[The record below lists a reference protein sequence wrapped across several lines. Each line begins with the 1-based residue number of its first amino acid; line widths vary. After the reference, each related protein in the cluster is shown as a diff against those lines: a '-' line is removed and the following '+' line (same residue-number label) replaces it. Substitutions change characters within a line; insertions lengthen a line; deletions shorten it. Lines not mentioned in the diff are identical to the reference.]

1 MARIE
6 DLAALLTEEIDEFKG
21 SVEKLNGMIE
31 KTKTIK
37 LEPDNT
43 KMVEIMQKFSIHLQE
58 LTEKQ
63 KEVSDKAIEKFEN
76 TSFYPAWFT
85 KTLIGLLLSVLL
97 FSGYSIYAISRTNQL
112 EQDAY
117 EKGKSDTSE
126 YFKQFLNDHPE
137 SLEDFKKWNTKP
149 LKLNK

>member
-21 SVEKLNGMIE
+21 SVERLNEIIQ
-31 KTKTIK
+31 KTKSIK

-43 KMVEIMQKFSIHLQE
+43 KLVEIMQKFSIHLQE

-76 TSFYPAWFT
+76 TSFYPAWLT

-97 FSGYSIYAISRTNQL
+97 FSGYSIYIISQTNQL

-117 EKGKSDTSE
+117 EKGKKDTSE
-126 YFKQFLNDHPE
+126 YFKQFLNEHPKA
-137 SLEDFKKWNTKP
+137 LEDFKNWN
-149 LKLNK
+149 

>member
-21 SVEKLNGMIE
+21 SVERLNGIIA

-43 KMVEIMQKFSIHLQE
+43 RMVEIMQNFSTHLQE

-97 FSGYSIYAISRTNQL
+97 FSGYSIYAISRTDQL

-126 YFKQFLNDHPE
+126 YFKQFLNEHPKA
-137 SLEDFKKWNTKP
+137 LEDFKNWN
-149 LKLNK
+149 